1 MPGCQA
7 PVECGHRFIS
17 WACLHLPE
25 VCSRISAFWTSKFRI
40 QVRLGGYRT
49 RETMKTVRVSRNG
62 RIHTGL
68 KGSYVAKSKKSHA
81 PESWV
86 ASNVPRTG
94 PHPSKPS
101 GSTLSSTR
109 ARQSVSMTQLCK
121 HLQTSCKW
129 ALLEQNHTLYA
140 SLRGGRFVSA
150 CLCYRASA
158 PPRTSSTSFLT
169 IICLDVSFSC
179 KHALSRLAI
188 RVHHGNR
195 MASKYVVPA
204 KLPDL
209 VDVRAS
215 PADNRSQ
222 YGI

>member
-1 MPGCQA
+1 MCQAARA

-40 QVRLGGYRT
+40 QVRLRGYRGYRT
-49 RETMKTVRVSRNG
+49 RETMAEFKTVRVSRNG
-62 RIHTGL
+62 SKDTQIHTGL
-68 KGSYVAKSKKSHA
+68 KGIKKSHA
-81 PESWV
+81 TESWV

-101 GSTLSSTR
+101 GSTLSST
-109 ARQSVSMTQLCK
+109 

-140 SLRGGRFVSA
+140 SLRAGRFVSA

-169 IICLDVSFSC
+169 VICLDVSFSC